1 MSLDVELDIIDM
13 NEQSNMFHI
22 SWKSSKI
29 MCKLFKQVC
38 PYKYEK
44 PLEYIK
50 LSGTQ
55 MCKTDIVYRLL
66 CTLADTDHHG
76 LELDNL
82 DPGFVF

>member
-1 MSLDVELDIIDM
+1 M
-13 NEQSNMFHI
+13 
-22 SWKSSKI
+22 
-29 MCKLFKQVC
+29 C

-76 LELDNL
+76 LREETDCQYQKVKPYLQWVYEDAS
-82 DPGFVF
+82 